1 MTTSKQNSIE
11 VLNELGS
18 CREKEDSLFNNN
30 CPHCY
35 SQKTKIHSRYQ
46 TKSNGERK
54 MLICEECGSYF
65 SET

>member
-18 CREKEDSLFNNN
+18 YREKEESLFNNS

-35 SQKTKIHSRYQ
+35 SQKTKIHRQ
-46 TKSNGERK
+46 FKDEMQR
-54 MLICEECGSYF
+54 LEIF
-65 SET
+65 A